1 MYMVDNT
8 ARDTG
13 QEVPNYKWFT
23 EAKS

>member
-1 MYMVDNT
+1 MVDNT